1 MNGFAE
7 ENGFTEKNQEQQEN
21 TPNAEK
27 TDAAGTAILAGAIEQ
42 DEMPVGTDDAGRDGT
57 EPGTAEPKEVPRRSS
72 VKGKK
77 RRKGHRHKKN
87 AGGVAAKGK
96 RNGQHVPR
104 GSCEIAGLLEEE
116 GYIVGV
122 IPDPKS
128 PFDLIGWSNAGS
140 ILVRVTRPIELVAN
154 ARNVREQYEEV
165 VRLMEP
171 YYRTEADNIQ
181 FMVLSREHGLLRY
194 RVFDWGIGNV
204 VNMQKI
210 LKIPRVSP
218 SDQQTATPGPAN
230 RRARNSPC
238 PVGPAGLA
246 IAPDAPPVMV
256 AIPE

>member
-1 MNGFAE
+1 MNKMNEFPE
-7 ENGFTEKNQEQQEN
+7 ENGIVEKNQEQHEN
-21 TPNAEK
+21 TPGGEK
-27 TDAAGTAILAGAIEQ
+27 TNGGTSAG
-42 DEMPVGTDDAGRDGT
+42 
-57 EPGTAEPKEVPRRSS
+57 
-72 VKGKK
+72 
-77 RRKGHRHKKN
+77 H
-87 AGGVAAKGK
+87 GK

-128 PFDLIGWSNAGS
+128 PFDLIGWSNTGS

-204 VNMQKI
+204 KTMQKI
-210 LKIPRVSP
+210 MKIPREFP
-218 SDQQTATPGPAN
+218 SDQQTGITVKAN
-230 RRARNSPC
+230 QRARNSPC

-246 IAPDAPPVMV
+246 FAPDAPPVHM
-256 AIPE
+256 AIPL